1 MSTPLLEPLERDAWD
16 ARTARHLLNR
26 AGFGVPRSR
35 WERLTSLGMESA
47 MRELLYYET
56 QFESSSKPRLVLDNP
71 SVQERRELYRDLDE
85 EGRRALQNERRRE
98 ERKSIAELKGW
109 WLDRMLATK
118 RPFQEKLALFWHG
131 HFATSAQKVT
141 VPLHNWQVNDI
152 VRRNASGNFKTLAI
166 EMGQSPAMLDYLDN
180 RRSTKRKPNENW
192 ARELMELFTM
202 GVGNYSEDDIKNSAR
217 AFTGW
222 NSDHEKFVYRED
234 LHDFESK
241 TFMGRTGNFD
251 GWDIIDIIFD
261 QPVTAEYIAG
271 ELWTYFAY
279 AEPEPEIVS
288 GLGATLRDH
297 DYDLKP
303 MLDQLFASRAFYS
316 DKAIGTQIK
325 SPAQLIIQ
333 LCSELGVDDPPYAL
347 VVSAMRQLGQDLF
360 NPPNVKGWDGGKA
373 WINANALLYRY
384 NLPATL
390 IAPRATRDDRMQQK
404 KKNAAKADESMM
416 AERNPNRPAPW
427 DADAFFG
434 QFEFTTVGECLDV
447 LTEHCLS
454 VPLSP
459 AQRATI
465 IEAMDA
471 RERTRMTPNSVS
483 GSRMRTALHL
493 LTSSAE
499 YQLC

>member
-1 MSTPLLEPLERDAWD
+1 LEPLDRDAWD
-16 ARTARHLLNR
+16 ARKARHLLNR

-35 WERLTSLGMESA
+35 WERLTGVGAESA
-47 MRELLYYET
+47 VRELVFYEK
-56 QFESSSKPRLVLDNP
+56 QFESSSMPRLVLDNP
-71 SVQERRELYRDLDE
+71 SRTETRDMYGDLDE
-85 EGRRALQNERRRE
+85 EGRRDLRNERRRA
-98 ERKSIAELKGW
+98 ERKSITELKGW
-109 WLDRMLATK
+109 WMDRMLTTK
-118 RPFQEKLALFWHG
+118 RPLQEKLALFWHG

-152 VRRNASGNFKTLAI
+152 ARRNASGNFKTLAI
-166 EMGQSPAMLDYLDN
+166 EMGQSPAMLHYLDN
-180 RRSTKRKPNENW
+180 RRSTKRQPNENW

-202 GVGNYSEDDIKNSAR
+202 GVGNYSEGDIKNSAR

-222 NSDHEKFVYRED
+222 NCDHEKFVYRED
-234 LHDFESK
+234 QHDFDSK
-241 TFMGRTGNFD
+241 TFMGRTGTFD
-251 GWDIIDIIFD
+251 GWDVFDIIFD

-279 AEPEPEIVS
+279 ANPEPEIVS
-288 GLGATLRDH
+288 GLSATLRDH
-297 DYDLKP
+297 DFELKP
-303 MLDQLFASRAFYS
+303 MLEQLFSSRAFYS

-333 LCSELGVDDPPYAL
+333 LCSDLGIDDPPYAL
-347 VVSAMRQLGQDLF
+347 VVSAMRQLGQDLL
-360 NPPNVKGWDGGKA
+360 NPPNVKGWDGGEA

-384 NLPATL
+384 NLPGTL
-390 IAPRATRDDRMQQK
+390 IAPRSTRDDRMQQN
-404 KKNAAKADESMM
+404 KKNPEMTNDSMM

-427 DADAFFG
+427 DANAFFG
-434 QFEFTTVGECLDV
+434 QFDFKTVGECLDV

-454 VPLSP
+454 VQLSP

-471 RERTRMTPNSVS
+471 RERTPMTPNSVS
-483 GSRMRTALHL
+483 GKRMRTALHL